1 MRPGPSSVE
10 PRTPLRGL
18 ALLFLGLGTT
28 AVGGPAAHVAMM
40 EDEVV
45 RRRGWMTREEFVD
58 LLGATNLIPGPNS
71 TEMAI
76 HVGHRRAGFPGLA
89 VAGAAFILPAAPI
102 VGALSWAYVRFGQ
115 LPAADGLLRGVKP
128 VVVVVVLQALVRF
141 GRTAL

>member
-45 RRRGWMTREEFVD
+45 RRRGWMTRAEFLD

-76 HVGHRRAGFPGLA
+76 HVGLRRAGLAGLV
-89 VAGAAFILPAAPI
+89 VAGASFIVPAALI
-102 VGALSWAYVRFGQ
+102 VTALGWGYVRFGR
-115 LPAADGLLRGVKP
+115 LPAAEGLLRGVKP
-128 VVVVVVLQALVRF
+128 VVVAIVLQA
-141 GRTAL
+141 